1 MVSEK
6 MRRVLIVDDEPMIR
20 KGLEIMIRQCG
31 GQSHQIRLAA
41 DGEEA
46 IRLMMEEAP
55 DFLFT
60 DIRMPKMDGLELCRR
75 LAGMETDIQIVV
87 VSGYGDFEY
96 ARQCVSYG
104 VKEYILKPVSKAE
117 LQSVLDKLEANSGRQ
132 ESFVSVAKLD
142 EWVVAMEEAVWTLDR
157 EKLGQVLKEWSDDF
171 LSRRMSRHQQKELLE
186 EGYALLVKKLQA
198 NSVMP
203 GANTLDL
210 SQTVT
215 AGDMFG
221 RFTEA
226 SEKLLEELRFK
237 RKGKARDPV
246 EAAKAYIE
254 EHLAQ
259 EVSLEEVAEMLG
271 LNASYFSQ
279 LFKQVT
285 GETFVHY
292 RISRRMEKAKR
303 LLGLANYRITDISYE
318 VGYADHPHF
327 TKTFKKFTGISPS
340 EYRSRLGI
348 E

>member
-1 MVSEK
+1 
-6 MRRVLIVDDEPMIR
+6 MRRILIVDDEPMIR
-20 KGLEIMIRQCG
+20 KGLSVMIRQCG
-31 GQSHQIRLAA
+31 GLTYSIRLAA

-46 IRLMMEEAP
+46 IRLIMEEQP

-75 LAGMETDIQIVV
+75 LAEMETDIQTVV

-104 VKEYILKPVSKAE
+104 VKEYILKPVSKAG
-117 LQSVLDKLEANSGRQ
+117 LQAVLAKLEANVEKQG
-132 ESFVSVAKLD
+132 SFVSVAKLD
-142 EWVVAMEEAVWTLDR
+142 EWVGQMDEAVWTLDKEQLLSVLR
-157 EKLGQVLKEWSDDF
+157 EWEEDF
-171 LSRRMSRHQQKELLE
+171 LQRKMSRSQHKELLE
-186 EGYALLVKKLQA
+186 EGYALLVKKLAA
-198 NSVMP
+198 NSVIP
-203 GANTLDL
+203 GAAALDL
-210 SQTVT
+210 P
-215 AGDMFG
+215 AAAAPAELFG
-221 RFTEA
+221 QFA
-226 SEKLLEELRFK
+226 QAALAILEELRLK

-246 EAAKAYIE
+246 EAAKAFIE
-254 EHLAQ
+254 EHLDR
-259 EVSLEEVAEMLG
+259 EVPLEEVAEVLG

-279 LFKQVT
+279 LFKQMT

-303 LLGLANYRITDISYE
+303 LLGNSGYRITDISYE

-327 TKTFKKFTGISPS
+327 TKTFKKFTGLSPS